1 MIVVSDTTAISSLHK
16 IQQLPLLQKIFVEVI
31 ISSEVLEELKYFE
44 SINSEFNFTKTYPW
58 IKVEA
63 ATDQQ
68 LIKSFEEILDK
79 GESSAIAL
87 AIQLHADLVLIDEK
101 QGRKVAVQ
109 QGLSI
114 IGLVGVLEVAKKR
127 NLIPALKP
135 LLNDLIDVANFK
147 ISKNLYERTLEAV
160 NEK

>member
-1 MIVVSDTTAISSLHK
+1 M
-16 IQQLPLLQKIFVEVI
+16 
-31 ISSEVLEELKYFE
+31 
-44 SINSEFNFTKTYPW
+44 EFNFTKTYPW
-58 IKVEA
+58 IKVET

-135 LLNDLIDVANFK
+135 LLNDLIDVANFR

>member
-16 IQQLPLLQKIFVEVI
+16 IQQLPLLQKIFGEVI
-31 ISSEVLEELKYFE
+31 ISSEVFEELKYFE

-58 IKVEA
+58 IKVET

-68 LIKSFEEILDK
+68 LIKSLEEILDK

-135 LLNDLIDVANFK
+135 LLNDLIDVANFR

>member
-16 IQQLPLLQKIFVEVI
+16 IQQLPLLQKIFGEVI
-31 ISSEVLEELKYFE
+31 ISSEVFEELKYFE

-58 IKVEA
+58 IKVEI

-68 LIKSFEEILDK
+68 LIKSLEEILDK
-79 GESSAIAL
+79 GESAAIAL

-135 LLNDLIDVANFK
+135 LLNDLIDVANFR